1 MSLLKTSSIGELRC
15 AGVKH
20 KEVTQVTGLL
30 HSCAKKKVFS
40 QLQCSRKCWVA
51 VCLEWKGTRVTQG
64 SVHSVQSLHKLLRE
78 RGSTIGRSNAASV
91 LHAPRMCGCK
101 PQVQTTIHAPC
112 SCLRVCEYHTFQP
125 SQQTL
130 RHSRAATENF
140 KRHRVRKL
148 QVHYGA
154 MDSLLLK
161 LQRQHDLQM
170 RDLRTGQ
177 PRDKRFFRGVSLGH
191 LW

>member
-1 MSLLKTSSIGELRC
+1 MLP
-15 AGVKH
+15 
-20 KEVTQVTGLL
+20 
-30 HSCAKKKVFS
+30 SCFHAVKKV
-40 QLQCSRKCWVA
+40 SR
-51 VCLEWKGTRVTQG
+51 TRHSRACECALTQD
-64 SVHSVQSLHKLLRE
+64 SVHSVQSLHKLLHE

-91 LHAPRMCGCK
+91 LHAPRMCGCN

-125 SQQTL
+125 SQHTL
-130 RHSRAATENF
+130 RQSRAATENF

-148 QVHYGA
+148 QVQLAA

-161 LQRQHDLQM
+161 LQRQHDLQISM

-191 LW
+191 LG

>member
-1 MSLLKTSSIGELRC
+1 MKGYTRNTGQRSQCTVTAQAVARARIDHRSVECSIC
-15 AGVKH
+15 
-20 KEVTQVTGLL
+20 VTCT
-30 HSCAKKKVFS
+30 AY
-40 QLQCSRKCWVA
+40 
-51 VCLEWKGTRVTQG
+51 
-64 SVHSVQSLHKLLRE
+64 
-78 RGSTIGRSNAASV
+78 
-91 LHAPRMCGCK
+91 APRMCGCK
-101 PQVQTTIHAPC
+101 PQVQTTIHVPC

-148 QVHYGA
+148 QVQYGA

-161 LQRQHDLQM
+161 LQRQHDLQISM

-191 LW
+191 LG